1 MSGPSTYE
9 PKTAIERW
17 LDVRLPIIRF
27 SADLLD
33 FPTPK
38 NLNYWWTFGGIL
50 AMCLGIQ
57 IITGII
63 LAMHFDPSGTGAF
76 NSVDHIM
83 RDVNYG
89 WLVRYIHAVG
99 ASMFFLAVYIHM
111 FRGLYYGSYK
121 APRELLWLIGAAI
134 YLVMMATAFFGYVL
148 PWGQMSF
155 WAAKVITSLF
165 GAIPVIGPSLATWLW
180 GGFTVDA
187 PTLNRFFSLHYL
199 LPFVIAGVVA
209 LHIWALHVPGNN
221 NPLGIDVKS
230 EKDTLP
236 FHPYYT
242 VKDGFA
248 ASVFVI
254 MFAIFVFFM
263 PTAILSPDNSIPA
276 NPIATPAHII
286 PEWYLLPYYA
296 ILRAVPDKVMGVFL
310 MGAAI
315 ACIFVLPWLDTSRVR
330 SMRYRPQAKLYFFIF
345 VVDCLILGFCGAH
358 EPDEQVIRG
367 LAGFQLGDSS
377 INSYVWLSRVAAA
390 YYFAYFVIITPILG
404 LREKPLPA
412 PESISSPVLAHP
424 AAAPTGAVA
433 SPEKKG

>member
-1 MSGPSTYE
+1 
-9 PKTAIERW
+9 
-17 LDVRLPIIRF
+17 V
-27 SADLLD
+27 
-33 FPTPK
+33 
-38 NLNYWWTFGGIL
+38 
-50 AMCLGIQ
+50 
-57 IITGII
+57 
-63 LAMHFDPSGTGAF
+63 
-76 NSVDHIM
+76 
-83 RDVNYG
+83 
-89 WLVRYIHAVG
+89 
-99 ASMFFLAVYIHM
+99 
-111 FRGLYYGSYK
+111 
-121 APRELLWLIGAAI
+121 
-134 YLVMMATAFFGYVL
+134 
-148 PWGQMSF
+148 
-155 WAAKVITSLF
+155 
-165 GAIPVIGPSLATWLW
+165 
-180 GGFTVDA
+180 
-187 PTLNRFFSLHYL
+187 
-199 LPFVIAGVVA
+199 
-209 LHIWALHVPGNN
+209 
-221 NPLGIDVKS
+221 
-230 EKDTLP
+230 P

>member
-9 PKTAIERW
+9 PKTAFERW
-17 LDVRLPIIRF
+17 LDVRQPIVRY

-50 AMCLGIQ
+50 AFCLIAQ
-57 IITGII
+57 IVTGII
-63 LAMHFDPSGTGAF
+63 LAMHFDPSGAGAF

-89 WLVRYIHAVG
+89 WLIRYIHTSG
-99 ASMFFLAVYIHM
+99 ASMFFVAVYIHI
-111 FRGLYYGSYK
+111 FRGIYYGSFK
-121 APRELLWLIGAAI
+121 APRELLWLIGATI

-155 WAAKVITSLF
+155 WGAKVITSLF

-187 PTLNRFFSLHYL
+187 PTLNRFYSLHYL
-199 LPFVIAGVVA
+199 LPFVIAGLVA

-221 NPLGIDVKS
+221 NPTGVNVKS
-230 EKDTLP
+230 QSDTLP

-248 ASVFVI
+248 ASVFAI
-254 MFAIFVFFM
+254 MFAIFVFFL
-263 PTAILSPDNSIPA
+263 PTALLSPDNSIPA

-296 ILRAVPDKVMGVFL
+296 ILRAVPDKVLGVFL

-315 ACIFVLPWLDTSRVR
+315 ACIFALPWLDTSRVR

-345 VVDCLILGFCGAH
+345 AADCLLLGFCGAH
-358 EPDEQVIRG
+358 EPDEQFIRG
-367 LAGFQLGDSS
+367 LAGFTLGDSN
-377 INSYVWLSRVAAA
+377 INSFVWVSRVAAL
-390 YYFAYFVIITPILG
+390 YYFAYFVLITPILG

-412 PESISSPVLAHP
+412 PESISSPVLSHP
-424 AAAPTGAVA
+424 AAAPTGAA
-433 SPEKKG
+433 AAPEKKG

>member
-1 MSGPSTYE
+1 
-9 PKTAIERW
+9 
-17 LDVRLPIIRF
+17 
-27 SADLLD
+27 
-33 FPTPK
+33 
-38 NLNYWWTFGGIL
+38 
-50 AMCLGIQ
+50 
-57 IITGII
+57 
-63 LAMHFDPSGTGAF
+63 MHYDPSGAGAF
-76 NSVDHIM
+76 ASIQHIM

-89 WLVRYIHAVG
+89 WLIRYIHTSG
-99 ASMFFLAVYIHM
+99 ASMFFVAVYIHI
-111 FRGLYYGSYK
+111 FRGIYYGSYK

-155 WAAKVITSLF
+155 WGAKVITSLF

-187 PTLNRFFSLHYL
+187 PTLNRFYSLHYL
-199 LPFVIAGVVA
+199 LPFVIAGLVA

-221 NPLGIDVKS
+221 NPTGVNVKS
-230 EKDTLP
+230 KSDTVP

-315 ACIFVLPWLDTSRVR
+315 ACIFILPWLDTSRVR

-345 VVDCLILGFCGAH
+345 VVDCLVLGFCGAH